1 MPNNI
6 SKRISL
12 TNAQKRQLCL
22 DKEKKPAPTNGELA
36 LKYRIKRK
44 TVSAILIAKE
54 NWLTTDSGEY
64 TAQLKQLYFVQLNE
78 RLICVIFNQRNNC
91 GWIALSINKLC
102 CCNIVVYITYISCND

>member
-6 SKRISL
+6 SKKISL

-22 DKEKKPAPTNGELA
+22 DKEKKPPTNGELA

-54 NWLTTDSGEY
+54 KVKVAYNG
-64 TAQLKQLYFVQLNE
+64 F
-78 RLICVIFNQRNNC
+78 
-91 GWIALSINKLC
+91 
-102 CCNIVVYITYISCND
+102 